1 MPMCKMFIIVDKKFR
16 YHTPPKIGWTQ
27 LSVFRSAIF
36 PRYFSAL
43 HNTDPE
49 FDERNLNRCSRELLY
64 VIMSWSSLDKYDDRK
79 LLLSLSS

>member
-43 HNTDPE
+43 HNTDPG
-49 FDERNLNRCSRELLY
+49 NRRTKFEPLFEGIIICYYVLKFSR
-64 VIMSWSSLDKYDDRK
+64 
-79 LLLSLSS
+79 